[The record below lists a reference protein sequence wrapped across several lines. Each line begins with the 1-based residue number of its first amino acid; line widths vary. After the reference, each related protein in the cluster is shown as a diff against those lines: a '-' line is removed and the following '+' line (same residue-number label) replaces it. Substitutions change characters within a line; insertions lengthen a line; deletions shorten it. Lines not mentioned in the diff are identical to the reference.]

1 MIYKEEV
8 LGNYIN
14 ILSGFAFKTKDF
26 VDVGIPII
34 KIKNICPPYVS
45 LEDLTYV
52 SKETGE
58 KQKKFMLSY
67 DDVLIAMTGSHIN
80 QWASVVGRVARVKY
94 TEKTLL
100 NQRVGKITVKENADA
115 DLDYIYYFLS
125 QDKVKVQ
132 LAAKAG
138 GTANQANISA
148 THIQELVFPCPNIE
162 TQIRISNILKNYDD
176 LIENNKKQIKLLEEA
191 AERLYREWFVDLHF
205 PGHEDV
211 KIVDGVPE
219 GWKKQ
224 KISELGEI
232 ITGKTPSTT
241 KEQYYG
247 GNIPFVK
254 IPDMHNCVY
263 PIVTESTLTTEGAN
277 TQKNKFIPKNGI
289 MVSCIATVG
298 LVNIAIEPCQTNQQ
312 INSIVLHD
320 EQDLY
325 YTYFTMKRLKA
336 LLEGVGSNGAT
347 MTNVNKT
354 KFGNLEVLYPSNNL
368 RKDYFDYCKPIFE
381 KIYALSIGVHKL
393 SQVRDGLL
401 PKLMSGE
408 IEV

>member
-1 MIYKEEV
+1 MSWEKVRLGDIAEFSNGINFGKDDYGKGIKIIGVSNFGDKFSPEYDSLTEVKEEV
-8 LGNYIN
+8 VKSNDYLYPGDIVFVRSNGNKELVGRCMLIDNKADKVTY
-14 ILSGFAFKTKDF
+14 SGFCIRTRLKDTTKHNPTFWTYHFKNQSFRKAMAGTA
-26 VDVGIPII
+26 VGA
-34 KIKNICPPYVS
+34 NI
-45 LEDLTYV
+45 
-52 SKETGE
+52 
-58 KQKKFMLSY
+58 Q
-67 DDVLIAMTGSHIN
+67 N
-80 QWASVVGRVARVKY
+80 
-94 TEKTLL
+94 
-100 NQRVGKITVKENADA
+100 
-115 DLDYIYYFLS
+115 LS
-125 QDKVKVQ
+125 QGR
-132 LAAKAG
+132 LADYV
-138 GTANQANISA
+138 TTVPDYDSQ
-148 THIQELVFPCPNIE
+148 V
-162 TQIRISNILKNYDD
+162 RIARWLSVYDN

-205 PGHEDV
+205 PGYENTE
-211 KIVDGVPE
+211 IIDGEPE

-224 KISELGEI
+224 KISEFGEI

-320 EQDLY
+320 ERDLY

-381 KIYALSIGVHKL
+381 KIYALSVGAHKL

>member
-1 MIYKEEV
+1 MSWEKVRLGDIAEFSNGINFGKDDYGKGIKIIGVSNFGDKFSPEYDSLTEVKEEV
-8 LGNYIN
+8 VKSNDYLYPGDIVFVRSNGNKELVGRCMLIDNKADKVTY
-14 ILSGFAFKTKDF
+14 SGFCIRARLKDTTKHNPTFWTYHFKNQSFRKAMAGTA
-26 VDVGIPII
+26 VGA
-34 KIKNICPPYVS
+34 NI
-45 LEDLTYV
+45 
-52 SKETGE
+52 
-58 KQKKFMLSY
+58 Q
-67 DDVLIAMTGSHIN
+67 N
-80 QWASVVGRVARVKY
+80 
-94 TEKTLL
+94 
-100 NQRVGKITVKENADA
+100 
-115 DLDYIYYFLS
+115 LS
-125 QDKVKVQ
+125 QGR
-132 LAAKAG
+132 LADYV
-138 GTANQANISA
+138 TTVPDYDSQ
-148 THIQELVFPCPNIE
+148 V
-162 TQIRISNILKNYDD
+162 RIAQWLSVYDN

-205 PGHEDV
+205 PGYENTE
-211 KIVDGVPE
+211 IIDGEPE

-224 KISELGEI
+224 KISEFGEI

-263 PIVTESTLTTEGAN
+263 PIVTEFTLTTEGAN

-320 EQDLY
+320 ERDLY

>member
-1 MIYKEEV
+1 M
-8 LGNYIN
+8 
-14 ILSGFAFKTKDF
+14 
-26 VDVGIPII
+26 
-34 KIKNICPPYVS
+34 
-45 LEDLTYV
+45 
-52 SKETGE
+52 
-58 KQKKFMLSY
+58 
-67 DDVLIAMTGSHIN
+67 
-80 QWASVVGRVARVKY
+80 
-94 TEKTLL
+94 
-100 NQRVGKITVKENADA
+100 
-115 DLDYIYYFLS
+115 DYIYYFLS

-224 KISELGEI
+224 KISEFGEI

-298 LVNIAIEPCQTNQQ
+298 LVNIAIEPCRR
-312 INSIVLHD
+312 IS
-320 EQDLY
+320 
-325 YTYFTMKRLKA
+325 RLI
-336 LLEGVGSNGAT
+336 LLFCMMN
-347 MTNVNKT
+347 
-354 KFGNLEVLYPSNNL
+354 
-368 RKDYFDYCKPIFE
+368 
-381 KIYALSIGVHKL
+381 KIYTIPTL
-393 SQVRDGLL
+393 Q
-401 PKLMSGE
+401 
-408 IEV
+408 